1 MAVEIVWEDFMKFYG
16 QLSAYVQQLI
26 VNKYLPNIKLCSSYL
41 LITKHIDE
49 LFLYF
54 IGIWAEL
61 MEVHGR
67 IMHKLFGSSVF
78 IIYRSQNNYT
88 YLSSSL
94 KN

>member
-1 MAVEIVWEDFMKFYG
+1 MKFYG

-54 IGIWAEL
+54 IGI
-61 MEVHGR
+61 
-67 IMHKLFGSSVF
+67 
-78 IIYRSQNNYT
+78 
-88 YLSSSL
+88 
-94 KN
+94 